1 MKNNFLTTF
10 LIAGLVVG
18 LLTTLQFRTK
28 IPIVGGFPSDEV
40 VAKQD
45 LLKSFLDEQ
54 SYLQSRIVSLRGDL
68 ASAQDMIDTQTE
80 TANFD
85 RLEALKKDIGL
96 TEVRGEGLEILL
108 GDSPVAIRAG
118 AEASDAQLIQASDIR
133 DVVNILFAS
142 GADAVSINNQRVIA
156 TSPISSVGTTILV
169 NNSHTAPPFTIR
181 AVGDTEIMLQRL
193 LNKDSI
199 PSVYEKM
206 KKHGIKFEILKKNV
220 VVIPMYNGDLRTK
233 HINLVNQ

>member
-1 MKNNFLTTF
+1 MKNNFFATF

-18 LLTTLQFRTK
+18 LLATLQFKTK
-28 IPIVGGFPSDEV
+28 IPIAGGFPSDEV

-54 SYLQSRIVSLRGDL
+54 SYLQSRIVSLRKEL
-68 ASAQDMIDTQTE
+68 VKTQDVIDAQTE
-80 TANFD
+80 VANFD
-85 RLEALKKDIGL
+85 RLEALKRDIGL
-96 TEVRGEGLEILL
+96 TEVRGEGLQILL
-108 GDSPVAIRAG
+108 GDSPVAIRSG
-118 AEASDAQLIQASDIR
+118 AEASDVHLIQASEIR

-142 GADAVSINNQRVIA
+142 GADAVSVNNQRVIA

-169 NNSHTAPPFTIR
+169 NNSHIAPPFTIR

-193 LNKDSI
+193 LNRDSLPAI
-199 PSVYEKM
+199 YEKM
-206 KKHGIKFEILKKNV
+206 RKQGIKFEILKKNV

-233 HINLVNQ
+233 HINLIDQ